1 MSQRFERR
9 SVSMPT
15 PMLEDLKA
23 EAKERDLSLSQLVRH
38 YLRNGGLGQHRDA
51 LDLKREREV
60 DGNDNA
66 AH

>member
-23 EAKERDLSLSQLVRH
+23 EAAARDMTLSQLVRE
-38 YLRNGGLGQHRDA
+38 YVRYGRVRDTQGT
-51 LDLKREREV
+51 LDLKREEGS
-60 DGNDNA
+60 DSGS
-66 AH
+66 